1 MFSPDD
7 TGYNTSIGPIDRSAR
22 AASRR
27 EIINEKRYKNTDMLP
42 KIQGEMPS
50 GKTSARQVA
59 QLREENKR
67 LRWELDEQHHLNY
80 QYRQKQAQ
88 LEQKMDA
95 IHRDNQNVI
104 EQYEIHLREA
114 IEECNQL
121 HEANQE
127 LQRRYQELDQ
137 SFHETVTEEA
147 SKLVEEAAHTLVL
160 SPEHTPPLLRDVA
173 KTLEFQVKQTEDLH
187 VAELLSLMRQ
197 AQRKAELLEQE
208 LASEREKIAAE
219 RQNLLVQQAKIS
231 EQAKYRYD
239 TMQQH
244 VRAHWTLVLTL
255 MAATLLILV
264 PIFQLVFISW
274 KVPLDIAIFAPVLI
288 CIGAA
293 FLFARAY
300 TDKRLE
306 EANKKLQ
313 QNPAPTPAKTTTPI
327 PAAKKA

>member
-7 TGYNTSIGPIDRSAR
+7 TDYNTSIGHIDRSAR
-22 AASRR
+22 ATSRR
-27 EIINEKRYKNTDMLP
+27 EIINEKRQKNTDMLP
-42 KIQGEMPS
+42 KINNEMPGS
-50 GKTSARQVA
+50 KTSARQVA
-59 QLREENKR
+59 QWREENKR
-67 LRWELDEQHHLNY
+67 LRWEMDKLNHLIY

-88 LEQKMDA
+88 LDQTIDA

-114 IEECNQL
+114 IEERNQL
-121 HEANQE
+121 HEANQQLE
-127 LQRRYQELDQ
+127 KRYQELDH

-147 SKLVEEAAHTLVL
+147 SKLVQEAANTLVL

-208 LASEREKIAAE
+208 LAIEREKTAAE
-219 RQNLLVQQAKIS
+219 HQELLKQQAQIS
-231 EQAKYRYD
+231 KQAKFRYD
-239 TMQQH
+239 TMQAH
-244 VRAHWTLVLTL
+244 LRAHWTLVLTL
-255 MAATLLILV
+255 MAAALLVLV
-264 PIFQLVFISW
+264 PIFQLVFIAW
-274 KVPLDIAIFAPVLI
+274 KVPLYFAIFAPVLI
-288 CIGAA
+288 CIGMA

-300 TDKRLE
+300 TDKRLQ

-313 QNPAPTPAKTTTPI
+313 QNTTTTLANKTTPF